1 MKKVLAIAV
10 ILGLSAGAQAASVS
24 FDFGTNFVKWNDTS
38 GATGVGSTNAVNN
51 GRNFTLSW
59 NLDNDLAMGVYNEV
73 DEDPTNQTLMNA
85 IQITKGVVKNVAVGL
100 NIGEMN
106 PVANGYQAV
115 VDVFGSVN
123 ILSGTGEKVNGAL
136 KAIVAARFSN
146 SNVDA
151 DSTNM
156 LLAVSL
162 GF

>member
-10 ILGLSAGAQAASVS
+10 ILGLATGVQAASVS
-24 FDFGTNFVKWNDTS
+24 FDFGTNFLKWNDTS

-73 DEDPTNQTLMNA
+73 DEDPSGQTLMNA
-85 IQITKGVVKNVAVGL
+85 IQISKGVVKNVAVGL
-100 NIGEMN
+100 NIGEID
-106 PVANGYQAV
+106 PVANGYQPV

-123 ILSGTGEKVNGAL
+123 ILSGTGDKVNGAL
-136 KAIVAARFSN
+136 KAIVSARFSN
-146 SNVDA
+146 SAVVADA
-151 DSTNM
+151 TNM
-156 LLAVSL
+156 ILAVSL

>member
-24 FDFGTNFVKWNDTS
+24 FDFGTNFLKWNDTAS
-38 GATGVGSTNAVNN
+38 VGSAKAVNN
-51 GRNFTLSW
+51 GRNFTLAW
-59 NLDNDLAMGVYNEV
+59 ALDNDLSLGVYNEV
-73 DEDPTNQTLMNA
+73 DEDAGGQTLVNA
-85 IQITKGVVKNVAVGL
+85 IQVSKGVVKNVAVGL
-100 NIGEMN
+100 NIGEMD
-106 PVANGYQAV
+106 PVGAGAYQAV
-115 VDVFGSVN
+115 IDVFGSVN

-146 SNVDA
+146 GTAINA

-156 LLAVSL
+156 ILAVSL

>member
-10 ILGLSAGAQAASVS
+10 ILGLATGVQAANVS
-24 FDFGTNFVKWNDTS
+24 FDFGTNFLKWNDTAS
-38 GATGVGSTNAVNN
+38 VGVTNAVNN

-73 DEDPTNQTLMNA
+73 DEDPSGQTLMNA
-85 IQITKGVVKNVAVGL
+85 IQISKGVVKNVAVGL
-100 NIGEMN
+100 NIGEMD
-106 PVANGYQAV
+106 PCANGYQPV

-123 ILSGTGEKVNGAL
+123 ILSGTGDKVNGAL

-146 SNVDA
+146 SNVVADA
-151 DSTNM
+151 TNM
-156 LLAVSL
+156 ILAVSL